1 MPWLSPLLSS
11 VIKQLTNSI
20 NKRIC
25 ENSAN
30 EQLFNTV
37 KPVYENA
44 LRKSGY
50 KSSLKYSEEI
60 HQHSSN
66 KRTRKIIWFNPPF
79 TQTVKTNV
87 AKSFFR
93 LLNNIFLSL
102 TYDTRSLTETPS
114 KLVIVYVQCI
124 RNHKATQQE
133 RL

>member
-20 NKRIC
+20 NKRLC

-30 EQLFNTV
+30 EQLFNTI

-50 KSSLKYSEEI
+50 KSSLKYSEDI
-60 HQHSSN
+60 HQHNSK
-66 KRTRKIIWFNPPF
+66 KRTTPKIWFNPPF
-79 TQTVKTNV
+79 AQTVKTNV

-124 RNHKATQQE
+124 KNHKATQQE

>member
-20 NKRIC
+20 NKRLC

-30 EQLFNTV
+30 EQVFNTV

-44 LRKSGY
+44 LHKSGY

-60 HQHSSN
+60 YQHSSS
-66 KRTRKIIWFNPPF
+66 KRIRKIIWFNPPF

-124 RNHKATQQE
+124 KNHKATQQE

>member
-20 NKRIC
+20 NKRLC

-30 EQLFNTV
+30 EQLFNTI

-50 KSSLKYSEEI
+50 KSSLKYSEDI
-60 HQHSSN
+60 HQHNSK
-66 KRTRKIIWFNPPF
+66 KRTTPKIWFNPPF

-124 RNHKATQQE
+124 KNHKATQQE